1 MQKNKLTIIIYLL
14 IILVLVFPAARA
26 IAERQVYAH
35 APAQQSILADKLQQ
49 VVAAT
54 ASPTTGAAELAAAEG
69 TLPSPT
75 VSDEEDA
82 TPTPSDTT
90 GPGDHTAQPETGEPT
105 EQREPPN
112 TGVVPDDPAELATPT
127 YPIPD
132 EPVEEETPAG
142 TPQPTQTRAPT
153 QAYTGVP
160 SSQWK
165 EWPVLPE
172 SLNPE
177 LIEIYRQ
184 GIAQGNNEHA
194 FSVLGDCQSIPD
206 VFMGIYD
213 HDGEFVSTLPQTLQ
227 DTIHNFGGSFERYS
241 PTVKDG
247 TTEGALLWYGW
258 NDNLAGQCEHGES
271 PIDCELRVHK
281 PTIVFL
287 HTGTHWEARS
297 RDYLVRIINKV
308 KDAKAIPVIVTKAD
322 NRELDGH
329 VNQTLADLAVEFN
342 LPVWNFW
349 ASVQHLPE
357 HGMEP
362 GSDMYL
368 SEDGLD
374 IHRQGGLDALDAIWR
389 MAEGGQ

>member
-1 MQKNKLTIIIYLL
+1 MPKNKLTIIIYLL

-26 IAERQVYAH
+26 IGERQVYAH
-35 APAQQSILADKLQQ
+35 APAQQPTTPK
-49 VVAAT
+49 VAVPLNAT
-54 ASPTTGAAELAAAEG
+54 SSPTLGAALTEQQQF
-69 TLPSPT
+69 TDPSPT
-75 VSDEEDA
+75 QLEVETAVSSPENPSGPSAGTSELE
-82 TPTPSDTT
+82 TPAASDL
-90 GPGDHTAQPETGEPT
+90 Q
-105 EQREPPN
+105 EPPN
-112 TGVVPDDPAELATPT
+112 TGVVPEDPAELATPT
-127 YPIPD
+127 YAIPD
-132 EPVEEETPAG
+132 ETVEGETPTA
-142 TPQPTQTRAPT
+142 TPQPT
-153 QAYTGVP
+153 QAYTGLP

-172 SLNPE
+172 KLSPD
-177 LIEIYRQ
+177 LIALYQQ
-184 GIAQGNNEHA
+184 GIEQGNNEHA

-206 VFMGIYD
+206 VFMGLYD
-213 HDGEFVSTLPQTLQ
+213 HDADTVSGLPQSLQ

-281 PTIVFL
+281 PTIVFI

-297 RDYLVRIINKV
+297 RTYLVRVINKILA
-308 KDAKAIPVIVTKAD
+308 AKAIPVIVTKAD

-329 VNQTLADLAVEFN
+329 VNQTLADLAVEYN

-349 ASVQHLPE
+349 SSVQHLPE

-362 GSDMYL
+362 GSTMYL
-368 SEDGLD
+368 SEEGLK
-374 IHRQGGLDALDAIWR
+374 IHRQGGLEALDKIWR